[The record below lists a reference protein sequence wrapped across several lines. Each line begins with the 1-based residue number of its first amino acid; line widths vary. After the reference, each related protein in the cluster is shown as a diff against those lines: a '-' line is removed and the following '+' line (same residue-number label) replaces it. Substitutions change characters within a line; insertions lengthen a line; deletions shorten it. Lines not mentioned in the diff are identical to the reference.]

1 MSDHTSI
8 DAIAFGGPRLF
19 LIDVRHNVD
28 RQILCDWLAAE
39 HAVDF
44 SNPAN
49 RLVAL
54 PIGDDHKGMDVSL
67 LADALASDPET
78 RVIPLRVVWQF
89 SGYRTDRRLKLR
101 HFLFGDP
108 RQPGP
113 ARAWMIRKRDPGRAQ
128 CVVGKPATIGELQHH
143 FATAGLTRASEAGG
157 AEFAQFVVRQASI
170 VLDSVERGMRGSRYK
185 VPRFV
190 SQAISSKPSYR
201 ASLAELAGQLG
212 KPLESLDKEAQG
224 YMKEMVSRP
233 SPFFIDMRGWFD
245 RFALSLGY
253 DAAIAFDPAE
263 IPRLRAMMRDHPTIL
278 LFTHK
283 TYIDGGTPT
292 DICYRNDLPLLHIFG
307 GINMNL
313 FGFGYMI
320 KRAGAI
326 FIRRSFQDNPVYK
339 LVLRHYVAF
348 LLKKRFPLT
357 WAFEGTRSRL
367 GKLMPPRYGLLK
379 YVLDAAHAAGI
390 ENVHLVPV
398 VTSFDLIKD
407 VEEYALEQAGRM
419 KKPETIGWFIG
430 YIRSLRKPMGR
441 IYVDFGREVV
451 VRNAP
456 APDDKNALP
465 KIAFEFAVE
474 ANRVVPLTLT
484 PLLCLI
490 LLGTAPRAVTASE
503 LQAAILKI
511 LAWAAARK
519 IRVSDDLRNADA
531 EMLQRTVNTLVDD
544 RLLVRFDQGSDTLY
558 AIEPA
563 KHAIASYYRNSIV
576 HHFLDKAIIELALLK
591 ACEAEVGV
599 GEAAFWRET
608 ERLRELFKFEFF
620 FPPKDEFRAVL
631 EAELDRTA
639 GDWRGAITRGGEATR
654 AICEKFRPFINHAV
668 LLPFAEAYSIAIE
681 VLARAQPGEDLT
693 AQACVETALV
703 QARQAL
709 MLRQI
714 TSEASIGKLLFQ
726 NGYNL
731 AANQGLVG
739 PTDDALRQ
747 RRRSLL
753 KELRDI
759 CRRMELSRLEV
770 QALAD
775 ERLEEKVWSHAA
787 A

>member
-1 MSDHTSI
+1 MSDNSAI
-8 DAIAFGGPRLF
+8 DVFAADSPRLF
-19 LIDVRHNVD
+19 LLDVRHNVD
-28 RQILCDWLAAE
+28 RLILRDWLAAE
-39 HAVDF
+39 HGVDF
-44 SNPAN
+44 SDPAN

-54 PIGDDHKGMDVSL
+54 GIGDDRKDIDVSL
-67 LADALASDPET
+67 LVDALAAEPET

-89 SGYRTDRRLKLR
+89 PAYRNDRRLKMR

-113 ARAWMIRKRDPGRAQ
+113 LRAWLVRKRDPGRAQ
-128 CVVGKPATIGELQHH
+128 CVVGKPATIAELQDL
-143 FATAGLTRASEAGG
+143 FASQGLGLAAASRATD
-157 AEFAQFVVRQASI
+157 FAQFVVRQASI
-170 VLDSVERGMRGSRYK
+170 VLESVERGMRGSRYK

-190 SQAISSKPSYR
+190 TQAISSSPGFR
-201 ASLAELAGQLG
+201 TGLAELAEQLG
-212 KPLESLDKEAQG
+212 KPLDSLEKEARG

-233 SPFFIDMRGWFD
+233 TPFFIDMRGWFD

-253 DAAIAFDPAE
+253 DKTIAFDPAE
-263 IPRLRAMMRDHPTIL
+263 IPRLRTMMRDHPTIL

-348 LLKKRFPLT
+348 LMEKRFPLT

-419 KKPETIGWFIG
+419 KKPETIGWFVG

-451 VRNAP
+451 VQNAP
-456 APDDKNALP
+456 APDDKLALP

-503 LQAAILKI
+503 LEESISKI
-511 LAWAAARK
+511 LVWAAARK
-519 IRVSDDLRNADA
+519 IRISDDLRSA
-531 EMLQRTVNTLVDD
+531 ESAVVESTVATLVESG
-544 RLLVRFDQGSDTLY
+544 LLVRFDQGSDTLY

-563 KHAIASYYRNSIV
+563 QHAIASYYRNSIV

-591 ACEAEVGV
+591 ACEAGK
-599 GEAAFWRET
+599 GESEAVFWCET

-620 FPPKDEFRAVL
+620 FPPRDEFRAAL
-631 EAELDRTA
+631 EIELDRSA
-639 GDWRGAITRGGEATR
+639 GDWREAVASGGEALR
-654 AICEKFRPFINHAV
+654 GVCARLQPFINHAV
-668 LLPFAEAYSIAIE
+668 LLPFAEAYAIAIE
-681 VLARAQPGEDLT
+681 VLARAGHGHDLT
-693 AQACVETALV
+693 VKACVESALV

-714 TSEASIGKLLFQ
+714 TSAASIGKLLFQ
-726 NGYNL
+726 NGYSL
-731 AANQGLVG
+731 AANLGLAG
-739 PTDDALRQ
+739 PADDALRHA
-747 RRRSLL
+747 RLALL

-759 CRRMELSRLEV
+759 CRRMEFSRLEV
-770 QALAD
+770 QAFAD
-775 ERLEEKVWSHAA
+775 KRLEEKVWFDAA